1 MRLTPPLRVSLKVFD
16 TVATKISQ
24 PFMDFIVPSD
34 AYATEL
40 AERINIGYGLC
51 WLPEHVQYWATRADL
66 LLDDTLV
73 DFIDLIAHH
82 EFLTKDV

>member
-1 MRLTPPLRVSLKVFD
+1 MKLTPLLRVSL
-16 TVATKISQ
+16 TPELLELTI
-24 PFMDFIVPSD
+24 PSN

-40 AERINIGYGLC
+40 AEQVNIGYGLC

-66 LLDDTLV
+66 DLDDTLV

>member
-1 MRLTPPLRVSLKVFD
+1 MRLTALLRVSLSPEILEL
-16 TVATKISQ
+16 TI
-24 PFMDFIVPSD
+24 PSD

-40 AERINIGYGLC
+40 AEQVNIFYGLC

-66 LLDDTLV
+66 DLDDTLV
-73 DFIDLIAHH
+73 DFIDLIAYL

>member
-1 MRLTPPLRVSLKVFD
+1 MKHLPLLRVSL
-16 TVATKISQ
+16 TPEILELTI
-24 PFMDFIVPSD
+24 PSD

-40 AERINIGYGLC
+40 AEQVNIGYGLC

-66 LLDDTLV
+66 TLDDTLV
-73 DFIDLIAHH
+73 DFIDLIAQH

>member
-1 MRLTPPLRVSLKVFD
+1 MRLTPLLRVSL
-16 TVATKISQ
+16 TPEILELTI
-24 PFMDFIVPSD
+24 PSD

-40 AERINIGYGLC
+40 AEQVNIGYGLC

-66 LLDDTLV
+66 DLDDTLV

>member
-1 MRLTPPLRVSLKVFD
+1 MMKRTPPLRVSLKPELLEL
-16 TVATKISQ
+16 TI
-24 PFMDFIVPSD
+24 PSD

-40 AERINIGYGLC
+40 AESINIGYGLC

>member
-1 MRLTPPLRVSLKVFD
+1 MKLTPLLRVSL
-16 TVATKISQ
+16 TPEILELTI
-24 PFMDFIVPSD
+24 PSD

-40 AERINIGYGLC
+40 AEQVNIGYGLC

-66 LLDDTLV
+66 TLDDTLV
-73 DFIDLIAHH
+73 DFIDLIAQH

>member
-1 MRLTPPLRVSLKVFD
+1 MRLTPLLRVSL
-16 TVATKISQ
+16 TPEMLELTI
-24 PFMDFIVPSD
+24 PSN

-40 AERINIGYGLC
+40 AEQVNIGYGLC

-66 LLDDTLV
+66 DLDDTLV

>member
-1 MRLTPPLRVSLKVFD
+1 MKLTTLLRVSL
-16 TVATKISQ
+16 TPEMLELTI
-24 PFMDFIVPSD
+24 PSD

-40 AERINIGYGLC
+40 AEQVNIGYGLC

-66 LLDDTLV
+66 SLDDTLV
-73 DFIDLIAHH
+73 DFIDLIAYH

>member
-1 MRLTPPLRVSLKVFD
+1 MRLTPLLKVSLSPEMLEL
-16 TVATKISQ
+16 TI
-24 PFMDFIVPSD
+24 PSD

-40 AERINIGYGLC
+40 AEQVNIGYGLC

-66 LLDDTLV
+66 TLDDTLV
-73 DFIDLIAHH
+73 DFIDLIAQH

>member
-1 MRLTPPLRVSLKVFD
+1 MKLTPLLRVSL
-16 TVATKISQ
+16 TPEMLELTI
-24 PFMDFIVPSD
+24 PSN
-34 AYATEL
+34 AYAIEL
-40 AERINIGYGLC
+40 AEQVHIGYGLC

-66 LLDDTLV
+66 DLDDTLV

>member
-1 MRLTPPLRVSLKVFD
+1 MKHLPLLRVFLRPEILEL
-16 TVATKISQ
+16 TI
-24 PFMDFIVPSD
+24 PSD

-40 AERINIGYGLC
+40 AEQVNIGYGLC

-66 LLDDTLV
+66 ELDDTLV
-73 DFIDLIAHH
+73 EFLDLIAQH

>member
-1 MRLTPPLRVSLKVFD
+1 MRLTPLLRVSLSPEILEL
-16 TVATKISQ
+16 TI
-24 PFMDFIVPSD
+24 PSD
-34 AYATEL
+34 AYAIEL
-40 AERINIGYGLC
+40 AEQVNIGYGLC

-66 LLDDTLV
+66 DLDDTLV

>member
-1 MRLTPPLRVSLKVFD
+1 MMKLTPLLRVSL
-16 TVATKISQ
+16 TPEMLELTI
-24 PFMDFIVPSD
+24 PSN

-40 AERINIGYGLC
+40 AEQVNIGYGLC

-66 LLDDTLV
+66 DLDDTLV

>member
-1 MRLTPPLRVSLKVFD
+1 MRLTPLLRVSLSPEILEL
-16 TVATKISQ
+16 TI
-24 PFMDFIVPSD
+24 PSD

-40 AERINIGYGLC
+40 AEQVNIGYGLC

-66 LLDDTLV
+66 DLDDTLV
-73 DFIDLIAHH
+73 DFIDLIAYH

>member
-1 MRLTPPLRVSLKVFD
+1 MMRLTPLLRVSL
-16 TVATKISQ
+16 TPEMLELTI
-24 PFMDFIVPSD
+24 PSD

-40 AERINIGYGLC
+40 AEQVNIGYGLC

-66 LLDDTLV
+66 DLDDTLV

>member
-1 MRLTPPLRVSLKVFD
+1 MRLTALLRVSL
-16 TVATKISQ
+16 TPEMLELTI
-24 PFMDFIVPSD
+24 PSD

-40 AERINIGYGLC
+40 AEQVNIGYGLC

-66 LLDDTLV
+66 SLDDTLV
-73 DFIDLIAHH
+73 DFIDLIAYH

>member
-1 MRLTPPLRVSLKVFD
+1 MRLTQLSRVSL
-16 TVATKISQ
+16 TPEMLELTI
-24 PFMDFIVPSD
+24 PSD

-40 AERINIGYGLC
+40 AEQVNIGYGLC
-51 WLPEHVQYWATRADL
+51 WLPEHVQYWATRVDL
-66 LLDDTLV
+66 DLDDTLV

>member
-1 MRLTPPLRVSLKVFD
+1 MRLTPLLRVSL
-16 TVATKISQ
+16 TPEMLELTI
-24 PFMDFIVPSD
+24 PSD

-40 AERINIGYGLC
+40 AEQVNIGYGLC

-66 LLDDTLV
+66 DLDDTLV
-73 DFIDLIAHH
+73 DFIDLIAQH

>member
-1 MRLTPPLRVSLKVFD
+1 MRLTPLLRVSL
-16 TVATKISQ
+16 TPEMLELTI
-24 PFMDFIVPSD
+24 PSD

-40 AERINIGYGLC
+40 AEQVNIGYGLC

-66 LLDDTLV
+66 DLDDTLV

>member
-1 MRLTPPLRVSLKVFD
+1 MKLTPLLRVSL
-16 TVATKISQ
+16 TPEMLELTI
-24 PFMDFIVPSD
+24 PSD

-66 LLDDTLV
+66 DLDDTLV

-82 EFLTKDV
+82 EFLTKNV